1 MKNLNQKR
9 VLITG
14 SGQGLGLIMA
24 QILASEGAEI
34 IIADIDQQRIDK
46 AVEQIRVGR
55 HQAFG
60 YQMDVTDPKS
70 VQRARNQIHAE
81 RGPIDILIN
90 NAGVVKGGLFL
101 DVPLEDHQMTF
112 QVNTWGP
119 VNVTHCFLPDLISRP
134 EGQLVNIASA
144 AGLIALP
151 WGTTYASSKWASLGF
166 SESIR
171 EELRLTGA
179 DHVKVTSVCPSYI
192 QTGMFSGVKAPLFLP
207 VLKPNKVARMVL
219 KAIKREKEM
228 VMAPWL
234 VSLLPLGKGTMHRAV
249 FRKMCEWLGV
259 TYSMK
264 SWLGHGPDCAKDTPR
279 TFKLHS
285 NDYETLSAQKDA
297 SLPIEST
304 VHVSEA

>member
-1 MKNLNQKR
+1 MKNLSQKR

-14 SGQGLGLIMA
+14 SGQGLGLMMA
-24 QILASEGAEI
+24 QVLASEGAEI
-34 IIADIDQQRIDK
+34 IIADVNQQRIDQ
-46 AVEQIRVGR
+46 AVEQIRIGR

-60 YQMDVTDPKS
+60 YQMDVTDPQS

-90 NAGVVKGGLFL
+90 NAGVVKGGMFL
-101 DVPLEDHQMTF
+101 DVPLEDHKMTF

-119 VNVTHCFLPDLISRP
+119 VNVTHAFLPDLISRP

-151 WGTTYASSKWASLGF
+151 WGTTYASSKWAALGF

-171 EELRLTGA
+171 EELRLTGD

-192 QTGMFSGVKAPLFLP
+192 QTGMFLGVQAPLFLP
-207 VLKPNKVARMVL
+207 VLKPEKVARMVL

-228 VMAPWL
+228 VVAPWL
-234 VSLLPLGKGTMHRAV
+234 VKLLPLGKGTMHRAV
-249 FRKMCEWLGV
+249 FRKLCEWLGV

-264 SWLGHGPDCAKDTPR
+264 TWLGHGTGCSKEVPR

-285 NDYETLSAQKDA
+285 SEFETLPAKQDA
-297 SLPIEST
+297 SLPIDSAIQ
-304 VHVSEA
+304 VSEA